1 MSIYDRVKDAVSAE
15 TAAIRYAGLQPL
27 RRGQRTWAC
36 CPFHGEKTPSLMFD
50 KKGRFHC
57 FGCGAGG
64 SSIDFLAS
72 YYGIT
77 PADAVKRLARDYGLT
92 EEPRHTLPELATKHQ
107 KALELVS
114 FERCLRYS
122 REALIAAVRYWR
134 AVKLK
139 LSPSAMHGEFT
150 DLFAEACRK
159 LPELEA
165 LLDALEVSSIQ
176 RQAQIILEH
185 RDDIE
190 CMHLQYMP
198 DNKAWDLATQFYADM
213 EAARECV

>member
-1 MSIYDRVKDAVSAE
+1 MTLYDRIKDLVSAE
-15 TAAIRYAGLQPL
+15 TAAIRYAGLRPI
-27 RRGQRTWAC
+27 RRGLRTWAC
-36 CPFHGEKTPSLMFD
+36 CPFHREKTPSLMFD

-77 PADAVKRLARDYGLT
+77 TLDAAKRLAQDFGLT
-92 EEPRHTLPELATKHQ
+92 EEPWHILPELAAKRQ
-107 KALELVS
+107 SAFKMS
-114 FERCLRYS
+114 GFDRCLRYS
-122 REALIAAVRYWR
+122 REALTAAVRYWR
-134 AVKLK
+134 AVKFGF
-139 LSPSAMHGEFT
+139 SPSAMYGEFT

-165 LLDALEVSSIQ
+165 TLDELEEGSIQ
-176 RQAQIILEH
+176 RQAQIMLEH

-190 CMHLQYMP
+190 RMHLQYMP
-198 DNKAWDLATQFYADM
+198 DNIAWDLNAQLNEDV
-213 EAARECV
+213 EAACE